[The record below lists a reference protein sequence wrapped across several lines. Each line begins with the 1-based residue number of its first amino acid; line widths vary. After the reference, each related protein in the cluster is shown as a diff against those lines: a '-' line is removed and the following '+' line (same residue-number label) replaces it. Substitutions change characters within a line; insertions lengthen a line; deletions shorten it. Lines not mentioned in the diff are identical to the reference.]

1 MNALNTNSPLGV
13 MPCRFWRRSRPV
25 WLVAA
30 VVASVLAF
38 VPGVG
43 QAQSSTPAEGTL
55 DTSFGNSGRL
65 GVSWQSSAFDAA
77 PVRTSLTG
85 MVQQGDGR
93 LLVVGTQYYGGSADT
108 NSYAFLARLLA
119 NGSLDTS
126 FGDRGG
132 VLVSTRGG
140 TQGDH
145 VAVAPDGKVVVGGGH
160 YSANVD
166 TMFVWR
172 LLADGSPDTSFG
184 DGGSI
189 SSQSFNGGPT
199 QLIRNFNFDAMAV
212 QSDAK
217 ILVATSIGKGDF
229 AGAEWTVGRF
239 NADGSVDYSFGCCG
253 GVFKSTDANPSGF
266 SNLNSMLV
274 QPDGKIVLGGNNG
287 LNSQNFAVM
296 RIQGNGFKD
305 ISFGR
310 PGCGTDC
317 DGIVFTDISGDDS
330 VDALAYQPDGKII
343 AGGMSQSSR
352 GMTLVRYNWNGSLDT
367 SFGNQG
373 KVTLLQGGTPDPTD
387 NGISGIV
394 LFGQQILVVSDHQS
408 YPQESTVIARF
419 DGDGSVDTQ
428 FGSFDG
434 SGNILPIASTST
446 PSGVVVQQ
454 NGRVIAAGTSRLFG
468 VRQVL
473 PSDNEFSATLRV
485 HGLGG
490 GVKGCDNAVQGSE
503 CWRSVV
509 LSLDQFDSRGSVHE
523 LRSLRLVPSGD
534 YHGDPYYTLEAQ
546 IVDTYGNPLRDRAV
560 TLKLDGYD
568 FPLGHATF
576 EGSTAYWRSDSLF
589 PSEDSRFAWWTDREN
604 RGFAKVVPVRIAS
617 VTTGIDIVY
626 VYYDSSDEGNF
637 PDSRWRSSTEASWG
651 LKALVPPRLEDG
663 ARVSHVK
670 LRPVAARPGSTIE
683 VGEQRYDAN
692 GNEIPVSFA
701 ALESDG
707 RTRVYGLAENKIW
720 TFFKIRVTNG
730 DQTAV
735 HTFGLDPPPTAA
747 TPQDEVISVTQT
759 VTEGETVSITARLA
773 DGVAPAGGIT
783 YKIEANGLDQ
793 HGQPIGA
800 QPGIHTGDYPRS
812 VTIPEGESSKA
823 ITIATVDDDR
833 HTYRGYRVLNVI
845 FTPDSQHPQ
854 AVTVKAKITINDNDP
869 KPPPDPNPVP
879 TGPGPTTYVPSVPVI
894 SEPPTTTTDTEPTP
908 LSGVLGDH
916 DTDADGELSLSE
928 VLTATKKYRDGEIS
942 KTDLEQIIRHYLNN

>member
-1 MNALNTNSPLGV
+1 MTDLSMNSPLGV
-13 MPCRFWRRSRPV
+13 TPRRFWRRSGPV

-30 VVASVLAF
+30 VLVSVLALM
-38 VPGVG
+38 PGVG
-43 QAQSSTPAEGTL
+43 QAQSSTPAEGVL
-55 DTSFGNSGRL
+55 DTSFGNSGFL
-65 GVSWQSSAFDAA
+65 GVNWQSSAFDAA
-77 PVRTSLTG
+77 PVRTNLAG

-93 LLVVGTQYYGGSADT
+93 LLVVGTQYYGSTAD
-108 NSYAFLARLLA
+108 NDSYVFLARLLA
-119 NGSLDTS
+119 NGSLDNS

-140 TQGDH
+140 TRGDH
-145 VAVAPDGKVVVGGGH
+145 VAVASDGKIVVGGGH
-160 YSANVD
+160 YSGLDD

-172 LLADGSPDTSFG
+172 FLADGSPDTSFG
-184 DGGSI
+184 DGGSV
-189 SSQSFNGGPT
+189 SSQAFNDSGGT
-199 QLIRNFNFDAMAV
+199 FEFNALSV

-217 ILVATSIGKGDF
+217 ILFATSIGKGDF

-253 GVFKSTDANPSGF
+253 GVFKTTAANPGGF
-266 SNLNSMLV
+266 SQLTSMLV

-287 LNSQNFAVM
+287 LNGQNFAVM
-296 RIQGNGFKD
+296 RIMGNGFID
-305 ISFGR
+305 ITFGR

-317 DGIVFTDISGDDS
+317 DGIVFTDISGDDT
-330 VDALAYQPDGKII
+330 VEALAYQPDGKII
-343 AGGMSQSSR
+343 AGGISKSPSALA
-352 GMTLVRYNWNGSLDT
+352 LVRYNWNGSLDT
-367 SFGNQG
+367 SFGNNG
-373 KVTLLQGGTPDPTD
+373 KVTLIDGGSPHAQSHGVTEIALFGRQIVAVSHHIGSGGTW
-387 NGISGIV
+387 
-394 LFGQQILVVSDHQS
+394 
-408 YPQESTVIARF
+408 STALARF
-419 DGDGSVDTQ
+419 NGDGTVDTQ
-428 FGSFDG
+428 FGNFNNQSQ
-434 SGNILPIASTST
+434 ILPIAQTST
-446 PSGVVVQQ
+446 PHGVVVQR
-454 NGRVIAAGTSRLFG
+454 NGKIIVADTNRLFG

-546 IVDTYGNPLRDRAV
+546 IVDTYGNPLRDRGV
-560 TLKLDGYD
+560 TLKLNGYE

-576 EGSTAYWRSDSLF
+576 EGSTASWGTDWLF
-589 PSEDSRFAWWTDREN
+589 PSEDSRFAWYTDREN
-604 RGFAKVVPVRIAS
+604 NGFATAVSVELAS
-617 VTTGIDIVY
+617 VTTGIDLVY

-637 PDSRWRSSTEASWG
+637 PDWRWRSSTEASWG

-670 LRPVAARPGSTIE
+670 LRPVAARSGSTIE
-683 VGEQRYDAN
+683 VGQQRYDAN

-747 TPQDEVISVTQT
+747 TPQDEVIPVTQT
-759 VTEGETVSITARLA
+759 VTEGDPVDITARLA
-773 DGVAPAGGIT
+773 HGVAPAGGIT

-793 HGQPIGA
+793 HGQATGA

-812 VTIPEGESSKA
+812 VTIPEGETSKI
-823 ITIATVDDDR
+823 ITITTVDDDR
-833 HTYRGYRVLNVI
+833 HTYRGHRVLNVI

-854 AVTVKAKITINDNDP
+854 AVTHKAKITINDNDP
-869 KPPPDPNPVP
+869 KPPPDPNPDP
-879 TGPGPTTYVPSVPVI
+879 KGPGPTTYVPSVPVI
-894 SEPPTTTTDTEPTP
+894 SEQPTTTTDTEPTP
-908 LSGVLGDH
+908 LPGVLGDH

-928 VLTATKKYRDGEIS
+928 VLTAAQKYRNGEIS